1 MERILLNKQIGQ
13 NIRKYRLKADISQ
26 EALALSAGMYPAY
39 LGRLERGEKCPTID
53 TLYKICEALGI
64 SVCEILNFKNESF
77 SPNSE
82 AKFRIEKVL
91 DNLSDEQQI
100 KIAEIVEKIA
110 EINENKVQHFTI
122 PCFLAF

>member
-1 MERILLNKQIGQ
+1 MTREQLTKNIGI
-13 NIRKYRLKADISQ
+13 NIRKYRLQKDVSQ
-26 EALALSAGMYPAY
+26 ESLAFSSDIHPAY
-39 LGRLERGEKCPTID
+39 IGRLERGEKCPTID

-91 DNLSDEQQI
+91 DNLSNEQQI
-100 KIAEIVEKIA
+100 KVAEIVEKIA
-110 EINENKVQHFTI
+110 EINENKV
-122 PCFLAF
+122 